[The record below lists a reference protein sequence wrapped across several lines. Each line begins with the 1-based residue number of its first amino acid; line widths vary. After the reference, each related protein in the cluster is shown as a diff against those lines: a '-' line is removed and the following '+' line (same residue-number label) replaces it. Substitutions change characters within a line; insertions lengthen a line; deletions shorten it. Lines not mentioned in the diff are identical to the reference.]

1 MENVPM
7 NREPVPTPV
16 PTPVPVLLRVSET
29 HFPVET
35 LGPGRRLGIWLQGCG
50 LACAGC
56 MSRHTWDPEGGT
68 SRTVASLL
76 GLWRAALAQGADGL
90 TVSGGEPLDQP
101 AALAALLAGA
111 AGARTEAVAP
121 GGPAAGREVDFLLYT
136 GYEEEEVE
144 RDAAR
149 SAAVR
154 HADVVVTGRFR
165 VAEPT
170 ELVWR
175 GSANQRMLPRTA
187 LGRARYQAH
196 LSRTASGSRL
206 QVVEGEGDV
215 RLYGVPRRGELAALE
230 RQLRQVG
237 VRLTKPS
244 WRP

>member
-1 MENVPM
+1 MDNAPGC
-7 NREPVPTPV
+7 REPV
-16 PTPVPVLLRVSET
+16 LRISQT

-50 LACAGC
+50 LACPGC
-56 MSRHTWDPEGGT
+56 MSRNTWDPRGGT
-68 SRTVASLL
+68 VRPVSSLL
-76 GLWRAALAQGADGL
+76 ALWRAALARGADGL

-101 AALAALLAGA
+101 AGLLALLGGA
-111 AGARTEAVAP
+111 AEARAEAVAA
-121 GGPAAGREVDFLLYT
+121 GGPAAGREIDFLLYT
-136 GYEEEEVE
+136 GYEEREVE
-144 RDAAR
+144 HDAAR

-154 HADVVVTGRFR
+154 HADVVVTGRFQA
-165 VAEPT
+165 AEPT

-196 LSRTASGSRL
+196 LARTAGGPRL

-230 RQLRQVG
+230 RGLRRSG
-237 VRLTKPS
+237 IRLTGVS